1 MACNAMTGSE
11 TKHHMVKT
19 AVHQHLTA
27 VEFRCWLRE
36 DQYWTDFQ
44 LKIFTLYT
52 ELPMVVSWLLHMAAS
67 YWSILAGKMEL
78 SYWLF
83 KQEIEFLEGSRIQKQ
98 ADHNKTR
105 GTIYI
110 GMTANLMRENGGLL
124 LANWQDIE
132 LLEGS
137 RSWELLERWEV
148 LKQEMT

>member
-1 MACNAMTGSE
+1 
-11 TKHHMVKT
+11 
-19 AVHQHLTA
+19 
-27 VEFRCWLRE
+27 
-36 DQYWTDFQ
+36 
-44 LKIFTLYT
+44 
-52 ELPMVVSWLLHMAAS
+52 MVVSWLLHMAAS